1 MRVIHNLSKQKK
13 LRQYF
18 RNNETKAEELLWK
31 FLKDSQLRY
40 KFRRQ
45 HGVKQYVLDFY
56 CPQLKFAVEAD
67 GDSHNYQSQNQ
78 HDWVRDKFL
87 ESLGIT
93 VIRYKNEDIIL
104 RMGDV
109 LENLKDICDNLK
121 NRQT

>member
-56 CPQLKFAVEAD
+56 CPQLKLAVEAD